1 MQLWPAPPAHDAVLR
16 QTSAIAGY
24 WHGVALDTPPPPPP
38 PTATELAD
46 IAAAEEA
53 EMLAQQQ
60 QFEDARELHLWS
72 GQRPTDQL
80 RAIGWPTPQLAR
92 RDRAL
97 VDRLA
102 ALPPDRQRTIAR
114 WAARRA
120 CEIAGIDGLD
130 WVAAGLAALDRGAPL
145 PAPLTDWN
153 AVWDRLFPGATVVA
167 TVLADDVR
175 GRGPADCRRV
185 DRHHDRA
192 GGGRRQPGPGGDR
205 RRRRVDPWGRAA
217 IGDPWRGPRP
227 VRSWVAVR
235 ANEFKASTDP
245 PAWAPGESCRS
256 Q

>member
-1 MQLWPAPPAHDAVLR
+1 
-16 QTSAIAGY
+16 
-24 WHGVALDTPPPPPP
+24 
-38 PTATELAD
+38 
-46 IAAAEEA
+46 
-53 EMLAQQQ
+53 MLAQQQ

-120 CEIAGIDGLD
+120 CEIARIDGLD
-130 WVAAGLAALDRGAPL
+130 WVAAGLAALDRGAQL

-175 GRGPADCRRV
+175 DADRPIAAESIVITTVQAAADDNPARAVTGAV
-185 DRHHDRA
+185 DTLTH
-192 GGGRRQPGPGGDR
+192 G
-205 RRRRVDPWGRAA
+205 AA
-217 IGDPWRGPRP
+217 PPSVILGE
-227 VRSWVAVR
+227 VR
-235 ANEFKASTDP
+235 ARFDL
-245 PAWAPGESCRS
+245 G
-256 Q
+256 

>member
-1 MQLWPAPPAHDAVLR
+1 MDDDPALDRYLMQLWPAPPAHDAVLR

-114 WAARRA
+114 GAARQA

-175 GRGPADCRRV
+175 DADRPIAAESIVITTVQAAADDNPARAVTGAV
-185 DRHHDRA
+185 DTLTH
-192 GGGRRQPGPGGDR
+192 G
-205 RRRRVDPWGRAA
+205 AA
-217 IGDPWRGPRP
+217 PPSVILGE
-227 VRSWVAVR
+227 VR
-235 ANEFKASTDP
+235 ARFDL
-245 PAWAPGESCRS
+245 G
-256 Q
+256 